1 MTVIWLISSFR
12 LILHQSIA
20 RLVVGNGSQTMPN
33 VVPFDFSGFRLGF
46 PVVMMARAMLQ
57 SATEAPGGKGPP
69 APLGQ
74 RTGSRVFVKAAKPPA
89 LDSGMFGARKPSE
102 QVARNA

>member
-1 MTVIWLISSFR
+1 MTVIWLISFFR
-12 LILHQSIA
+12 LIFQKSSA

-46 PVVMMARAMLQ
+46 PVVMMATCWAQ
-57 SATEAPGGKGPP
+57 SAGVPPPGAGVPP
-69 APLGQ
+69 GQ
-74 RTGSRVFVKAAKPPA
+74 RTGSAAVVKAARPPA

-102 QVARNA
+102 